1 MRKFKVM
8 YDNVRGVKSK
18 KEVIERIVNEE
29 NPVILALTETK
40 LNKDDIFEIDG
51 YKTERNDRVGDGGGV
66 LIAFKKSLLNVMTGN
81 AWNKE
86 QGTLSLSG

>member
-1 MRKFKVM
+1 MRRGQARKNAIRKFKVM

-40 LNKDDIFEIDG
+40 LNKDDIL
-51 YKTERNDRVGDGGGV
+51 K
-66 LIAFKKSLLNVMTGN
+66 
-81 AWNKE
+81 
-86 QGTLSLSG
+86 